1 MSFFGKVD
9 VQRYDVGKGCASL
22 YEDSL
27 QVRHCLPDLFAN
39 TLMEN
44 AGPGVSADLAAD
56 GEGIFRAA
64 RPVSEA
70 QPQLWRIRLR

>member
-1 MSFFGKVD
+1 
-9 VQRYDVGKGCASL
+9 
-22 YEDSL
+22 
-27 QVRHCLPDLFAN
+27 
-39 TLMEN
+39 MEN
-44 AGPGVSADLAAD
+44 AGPGVSVDLAAD